1 MLELKDLVLTKGRW
15 NSMTHPERLRHYSE
29 SVGKLRIV
37 SGANVVIYSLFVA
50 AISILLAKDGLEMI
64 RGEQQHDPM
73 ILGAMALALALSGWS
88 LRKTFKRFRLSERLL
103 DELTKGLIPDSL
115 RAQGIFRNA

>member
-1 MLELKDLVLTKGRW
+1 
-15 NSMTHPERLRHYSE
+15 MTHPERLRHYSE

-73 ILGAMALALALSGWS
+73 ILAMALALALSAWS
-88 LRKTFKRFRLSERLL
+88 LRKAFKRFRLSERLL

-115 RAQGIFRNA
+115 RPQGIFRNA

>member
-1 MLELKDLVLTKGRW
+1 MLELKDLVLTRGRW

-73 ILGAMALALALSGWS
+73 ILAMALALALSAWS
-88 LRKTFKRFRLSERLL
+88 LRKAFKRFRLSERLL

-115 RAQGIFRNA
+115 RPQGIFRNA